1 MPFKTYSLL
10 WSLIILFLLL
20 FGIYSVSNGQTV
32 DELKAKID
40 NTNSA
45 IEKLDVEIKK
55 YQEEIDSLAK
65 DKDSLSG
72 TIKSL
77 DISKKKL
84 DAETKV
90 TENKISAKNLEIKE
104 LSLQIG
110 DKGERIINSK
120 RAISQSLYN
129 ISQMNSASIVE
140 ILLSKKSIAEIW
152 NSSDQLGILQDNMQD
167 KISDLANLKANLE
180 KNKKLTEQ
188 KKAELVVLTNDLKSK
203 TKIIAETVKEKN
215 TILAETKNT
224 EANYKKLLATRL
236 AQKEAFEREV
246 ADFESALKIAID
258 PNSIPA
264 TLSGILRYPLD
275 KVRIT
280 QYFGNT
286 EFATKNSQVYN
297 GRGHTGID
305 FGASIGTPVK
315 AAMVGTIIGT
325 GNTDLARG
333 CYSYGK
339 WIMIKHLN
347 GLSTLYGHLSLINVT
362 QGQTVSTGEIIGY
375 SGNTGYSTGPHLH
388 FGVYATEGV
397 RITKMVNSKNCT
409 GVTIPLA
416 DYKAYLNPL
425 SYL

>member
-10 WSLIILFLLL
+10 WSLIILFMLLL
-20 FGIYSVSNGQTV
+20 GIYSVSHGQTV
-32 DELKAKID
+32 DELKIKID
-40 NTNSA
+40 NTNTA
-45 IEKLDVEIKK
+45 IEKLDIEIKK

-72 TIKSL
+72 AIKSL

-84 DAETKV
+84 EAETKV
-90 TENKISAKNLEIKE
+90 TENKIVSKNFEIKE

-110 DKGERIINSK
+110 DKNERIVDSK
-120 RAISQSLYN
+120 RAIGQSLYN
-129 ISQMNSASIVE
+129 ISQMNSSSIVE

-152 NSSDQLGILQDNMQD
+152 NSSDQLDTLQENMQD
-167 KISDLANLKANLE
+167 KILSLAKLKTNLE

-188 KKAELVVLTNDLKSK
+188 KKAELVVLTNELKSK
-203 TKIIAETVKEKN
+203 TKIIADTAKEKN
-215 TILAETKNT
+215 NILVETKNT

-264 TLSGILRYPLD
+264 TLSKVLRYPVD
-275 KVRIT
+275 KVIIT

-286 EFATKNSQVYN
+286 EFATKNSQLYN
-297 GRGHTGID
+297 GKGHTGID
-305 FGASIGTPVK
+305 FGVSIGTPIK
-315 AAMVGTIIGT
+315 SAMVGTVVGT
-325 GNTDLARG
+325 GNTDLTRG
-333 CYSYGK
+333 CLSYGK
-339 WIMIKHLN
+339 WIMVKHLN

-362 QGQTVSTGEIIGY
+362 NGQTVSTGEIIGY

>member
-1 MPFKTYSLL
+1 M
-10 WSLIILFLLL
+10 LLL
-20 FGIYSVSNGQTV
+20 GIYSVSHGQTV
-32 DELKAKID
+32 DELKIKID
-40 NTNSA
+40 NTNTA
-45 IEKLDVEIKK
+45 IEKLDIEIKK

-72 TIKSL
+72 AIKSL

-84 DAETKV
+84 EAETKV
-90 TENKISAKNLEIKE
+90 TENKIVSKNFEIKE

-110 DKGERIINSK
+110 DKNERIVDSK
-120 RAISQSLYN
+120 RAIGQSLYN
-129 ISQMNSASIVE
+129 ISQMNSSSIVE

-152 NSSDQLGILQDNMQD
+152 NSSDQLDTLQENMQD
-167 KISDLANLKANLE
+167 KILSLAKLKTNLE

-188 KKAELVVLTNDLKSK
+188 KKAELVVLTNELKSK
-203 TKIIAETVKEKN
+203 TKIIADTAKEKN
-215 TILAETKNT
+215 NILVETKNT

-264 TLSGILRYPLD
+264 TLSKVLRYPVD
-275 KVRIT
+275 KVIIT

-286 EFATKNSQVYN
+286 EFATKNSQLYN
-297 GRGHTGID
+297 GKGHTGID
-305 FGASIGTPVK
+305 FGVSIGTPIK
-315 AAMVGTIIGT
+315 SAMVGTVVGT
-325 GNTDLARG
+325 GNTDLTRG
-333 CYSYGK
+333 CLSYGK
-339 WIMIKHLN
+339 WIMVKHLN

-362 QGQTVSTGEIIGY
+362 NGQTVSTGEIIGY